1 MELAETFNLA
11 TEESGTT
18 DAGFEKLL
26 WGLDSL
32 KLVCTAREK
41 ERIATAG
48 KQIYNVIR
56 AIEPATKSVLQM
68 RLWSIRCMEC
78 DESKDSIEVLLCYC
92 RSGRKVL
99 HLISTD
105 ELQDTDQHLAC
116 LCFQRGFSIMTL
128 GDALSLLSA
137 MPRSEDNANYAYTIV
152 ETILSYTCIE
162 IESSVCGINKE
173 LLKSLADMWLKA
185 VETLFSL
192 AKVQYLLDQIAQVVR
207 SLAKTLYLLGCNYFG
222 ESLDLFNSLH
232 MYYPNE
238 ANEEKYDDLLIIA
251 DMYSEIGDRGL
262 GFAAINTM
270 NQARKTAHNERKDF
284 GYTTLNEIIDEGQ
297 KLEEKTDIFEN
308 FALGIK
314 EDFVLVKL
322 NALELGALSSTM
334 NLTEDT
340 LIEYDLCET
349 RTWASYENLVARI
362 RTATD
367 IEILDSANQQTFFTD
382 VLSLGKTACKE
393 ICSSLQFSYESI
405 RKTFWLLEQV
415 FFSMDIP
422 KDISAQLHLLSAS
435 TRVGLLQ
442 HFSPVDPFIVEILEA
457 LGSAILPF
465 DLRVVQKTLRTR
477 MQMMVETKD
486 SEGVISTGS
495 ILVVFASINDTKLAG
510 TCHIIVGEYLLGKAP
525 GELVLAKA
533 KHHAQEALDLLGGNS
548 LRALLVKF
556 RSCGIKNTIE
566 AANALER
573 ICESNDVS
581 ADQLLQSAQHADKLG
596 ILPQAILALKR
607 SIESGKKDLSL
618 QMHLVSLRLTF
629 VGVSPT
635 LLSCDK
641 ELCLDTFRK
650 MIVDKNE
657 FIVQLEAMI
666 GRYVR
671 SLWGC
676 RKKDVN

>member
-1 MELAETFNLA
+1 
-11 TEESGTT
+11 
-18 DAGFEKLL
+18 
-26 WGLDSL
+26 
-32 KLVCTAREK
+32 
-41 ERIATAG
+41 
-48 KQIYNVIR
+48 
-56 AIEPATKSVLQM
+56 
-68 RLWSIRCMEC
+68 
-78 DESKDSIEVLLCYC
+78 
-92 RSGRKVL
+92 
-99 HLISTD
+99 
-105 ELQDTDQHLAC
+105 
-116 LCFQRGFSIMTL
+116 
-128 GDALSLLSA
+128 
-137 MPRSEDNANYAYTIV
+137 
-152 ETILSYTCIE
+152 
-162 IESSVCGINKE
+162 
-173 LLKSLADMWLKA
+173 
-185 VETLFSL
+185 
-192 AKVQYLLDQIAQVVR
+192 
-207 SLAKTLYLLGCNYFG
+207 
-222 ESLDLFNSLH
+222 
-232 MYYPNE
+232 
-238 ANEEKYDDLLIIA
+238 
-251 DMYSEIGDRGL
+251 
-262 GFAAINTM
+262 
-270 NQARKTAHNERKDF
+270 
-284 GYTTLNEIIDEGQ
+284 
-297 KLEEKTDIFEN
+297 
-308 FALGIK
+308 
-314 EDFVLVKL
+314 
-322 NALELGALSSTM
+322 
-334 NLTEDT
+334 
-340 LIEYDLCET
+340 
-349 RTWASYENLVARI
+349 
-362 RTATD
+362 
-367 IEILDSANQQTFFTD
+367 
-382 VLSLGKTACKE
+382 
-393 ICSSLQFSYESI
+393 
-405 RKTFWLLEQV
+405 
-415 FFSMDIP
+415 MDIP

-666 GRYVR
+666 AELNAALLNRKELPCNKKVLSWLCAITWNLGRFAVPALLEKNSTYSTQLYSICCGWFEVYGKITDTDPHEALGHSQYQIALYTTLASAIDATLESVPCSLIVSDTIGLASHDSELKLTQTQAMLVQCVR
-671 SLWGC
+671 ESMEKIQKLNSERKPKDDPRSTTMQVGNLILQAIDNSPVESLGDLSKLSVNSMIHLGIFCSACKRMSLAFHVFRDALQKELAMESETKVGALLVLLVKHSASPSDAVQWLEQAVQLSRSMKLEGKYLTSDCRRYLSLWMWNYGVSWLHSNSSTEGQQILQDALELLSWSPMNHSDNMEAKTMSESLQ
-676 RKKDVN
+676 RWKESGQVDSM